1 MGTMKVIFVLYCVF
15 LSEIKSQGL
24 APYRQVPIQR
34 RQLSQVQQNHIFT
47 DIQKHQHR
55 FNVQQPQLRN
65 QFNGFVQQQSQ
76 SFPSQAI
83 PNARFFP
90 SQPQPSQQLPNQ
102 QQPQLFRQPSIQAP
116 VQPQNTQFQ
125 RSVQNQV
132 GQVSFNQPPPQF
144 LAQQSGPIFKDA
156 NGFGPISAPLVQQP
170 PVRPQQNFFP
180 NNNVQFPPQ
189 QQAPQAPVFT
199 NFQPQVQNPFIQQ
212 SQSLPLEQRSNVFYD
227 TRTEE
232 QKRNEE
238 LARQKLIEKHEK
250 FAQKYF
256 QNQQAQ
262 VQRLHEDFVQKQKR
276 LQEQTQEK
284 LRAQQSP
291 LVQAPNFAR
300 QQGVRPTDLTA
311 FEKSVHQY
319 YQQYPTTQAPTT
331 TKIPTTTTESSLNV
345 VPLKKNKVK
354 QEIKI
359 LNAED
364 IKQLLQGDRQ
374 STLLS
379 QLKQDA
385 LKGSKSTKAKSPLSR
400 DELLKQLKQTLAEET
415 PDLGGKDFT
424 AQDIVLPNGEKVQV
438 IRTTDPELIKKAQG
452 GQLVEPIA
460 TGTTQAPL
468 SIEDLAKSGFLPAG
482 GTDFEVIK
490 QSESGLQKVQ
500 KVPSQK
506 KVTFV
511 YLEEQDDGSYKVQG
525 VKSNNDKEV
534 KTAGSEVD
542 TILKRIKS
550 GDIQLPPTAKKVVTP
565 IEVPTPKT
573 TVSQPTTTTQQQQIS
588 TRLPVISTSVPKNH
602 RATNGNIISTAAK
615 SSPSTIKYSAS
626 TTAPQTVTPVKTPS
640 TRGSSAF
647 HYSFSATTQKEDNGR
662 SPYSTLPT
670 FETTERNN
678 IFSVTP
684 RVQRLSTTEAP
695 DYATASSINYIRN
708 AEAQKLVQT
717 VSASTVSPAFS
728 TPVRSSISY
737 SPTFTTTPPTTVQAS
752 TQKSPDLAEI
762 LRNSGLYAM
771 AKYLRQSGLDSIL
784 NETGP
789 YTIFAPTDKAFK
801 SLLVQLGGPEKAEE
815 KFRNNPRLLSGLL
828 LHHVIPGSFK
838 IEELQ
843 DEMTGVSLAG
853 TQLRVNQY
861 QMQDV
866 EWNDIKVTTING
878 ATISPENND
887 IVIPQ
892 GIAHAID
899 RCMFPLPVGDI
910 LQTLQ
915 SDRERRFT
923 NFLRAVFASNMAD
936 TLQNKGIKTYTIFA
950 PTDFAFSHLTQEELN
965 TMISDKDSAQQLV
978 NRHIVPG
985 TLFTSGM
992 RFYQVKDTLA
1002 EDKAITVQ
1010 KNGGKVKVNDS
1021 TILTSNI
1028 PATNGVIHA
1037 IDTLL

>member
-1 MGTMKVIFVLYCVF
+1 MAIT
-15 LSEIKSQGL
+15 E
-24 APYRQVPIQR
+24 APIQR
-34 RQLSQVQQNHIFT
+34 RQLNHVQQNHILT

-65 QFNGFVQQQSQ
+65 QFGGFVQQQSQ
-76 SFPSQAI
+76 QSFAFPQPQTN
-83 PNARFFP
+83 PNTRFFP

-102 QQPQLFRQPSIQAP
+102 QPPQLFRQPSIQAP

-132 GQVSFNQPPPQF
+132 GQVSFNQPQPQF
-144 LAQQSGPIFKDA
+144 LAPQSGPIFKDA
-156 NGFGPISAPLVQQP
+156 NGFGPIAAPLVQQP
-170 PVRPQQNFFP
+170 PIRPQQNFFP
-180 NNNVQFPPQ
+180 NGNVQFAPQ
-189 QQAPQAPVFT
+189 QQSQQPPVFT
-199 NFQPQVQNPFIQQ
+199 NFQPQNQNPFIHQ
-212 SQSLPLEQRSNVFYD
+212 SQSLPLEQRSNVFFD

-238 LARQKLIEKHEK
+238 LGRQKLIEKHEK

-262 VQRLHEDFVQKQKR
+262 VQRLHEDFVQKQKI
-276 LQEQTQEK
+276 LQVQTQEK

-291 LVQAPNFAR
+291 SVQAPNFVR
-300 QQGVRPTDLTA
+300 QQGVKPTDLTA
-311 FEKSVHQY
+311 FEKSVQQY
-319 YQQYPTTQAPTT
+319 YQQFPTTQASTTTTKAPTT
-331 TKIPTTTTESSLNV
+331 TTTTTESSLNV
-345 VPLKKNKVK
+345 VPLKKSKVK

-385 LKGSKSTKAKSPLSR
+385 LKGSKSAKAKSPLSR

-438 IRTTDPELIKKAQG
+438 IRTTDPELIRKAQG

-542 TILKRIKS
+542 TILKRIKN
-550 GDIQLPPTAKKVVTP
+550 GDIQLPPAAKKVVAP

-573 TVSQPTTTTQQQQIS
+573 TVAQPTTTTTQQQQTTIS
-588 TRLPVISTSVPKNH
+588 TRLPVISTTVPKNH

-615 SSPSTIKYSAS
+615 SSPSTIKYTAS
-626 TTAPQTVTPVKTPS
+626 TTAPQTVTPVKTPI

-737 SPTFTTTPPTTVQAS
+737 SPTFTTTPPTTVQAT
-752 TQKSPDLAEI
+752 TQKTPDLAEI
-762 LRNSGLYAM
+762 LRNSGLFAM

-861 QMQDV
+861 QMQDI

-878 ATISPENND
+878 ATISPDNND

-950 PTDFAFSHLTQEELN
+950 PTDFAFSHLTPEELN

-1002 EDKAITVQ
+1002 EDKSITVQ
-1010 KNGGKVKVNDS
+1010 KNGGKVKVNES

>member
-1 MGTMKVIFVLYCVF
+1 M
-15 LSEIKSQGL
+15 
-24 APYRQVPIQR
+24 
-34 RQLSQVQQNHIFT
+34 
-47 DIQKHQHR
+47 
-55 FNVQQPQLRN
+55 RN
-65 QFNGFVQQQSQ
+65 QFGGFVQQQSQ
-76 SFPSQAI
+76 NFAFPSQTI

-90 SQPQPSQQLPNQ
+90 SQPQPTQQLPNQ
-102 QQPQLFRQPSIQAP
+102 QPPQNFRQVNLINPFRFHNNFIPEFIIQPSIQAP
-116 VQPQNTQFQ
+116 VQPQNIQFQ

-132 GQVSFNQPPPQF
+132 GQASFNQPQPQF
-144 LAQQSGPIFKDA
+144 LGPQPVPIFKDS
-156 NGFGPISAPLVQQP
+156 NGFGPITAPLVQQP

-180 NNNVQFPPQ
+180 NGNVQFQPQ
-189 QQAPQAPVFT
+189 QQAQQTPVFT

-212 SQSLPLEQRSNVFYD
+212 SQSLPLEQRSNVFFD

-276 LQEQTQEK
+276 LQVETQEK
-284 LRAQQSP
+284 LRTQQSP
-291 LVQAPNFAR
+291 LVQAPNFVR
-300 QQGVRPTDLTA
+300 QQQGVKPTDLTA
-311 FEKSVHQY
+311 FEKSVQQY
-319 YQQYPTTQAPTT
+319 YQQYPTTPAPTT
-331 TKIPTTTTESSLNV
+331 TKVPIPTTTTTTESSLNV
-345 VPLKKNKVK
+345 VPLKKSKVK

-374 STLLS
+374 STLLN

-385 LKGSKSTKAKSPLSR
+385 LKGSKSTKVKSPLSR

-460 TGTTQAPL
+460 TGSTQAPL

-534 KTAGSEVD
+534 KTAGTEVD
-542 TILKRIKS
+542 TILKRIQN
-550 GDIQLPPTAKKVVTP
+550 GDIQLPPAAKKVVAAP

-573 TVSQPTTTTQQQQIS
+573 TIAQPTTTTQQQQTPIS

-626 TTAPQTVTPVKTPS
+626 TSAPQTVTPVKTPS

-647 HYSFSATTQKEDNGR
+647 HYSFSSATTQKEDNGR

-737 SPTFTTTPPTTVQAS
+737 SPTFTTTPPTTVQPS
-752 TQKSPDLAEI
+752 TQKTPDLAEI
-762 LRNSGLYAM
+762 LRNSGLFAM

-878 ATISPENND
+878 ATISPDNND

-899 RCMFPLPVGDI
+899 RCMFPLP
-910 LQTLQ
+910 
-915 SDRERRFT
+915 
-923 NFLRAVFASNMAD
+923 
-936 TLQNKGIKTYTIFA
+936 
-950 PTDFAFSHLTQEELN
+950 
-965 TMISDKDSAQQLV
+965 
-978 NRHIVPG
+978 G
-985 TLFTSGM
+985 T
-992 RFYQVKDTLA
+992 V
-1002 EDKAITVQ
+1002 
-1010 KNGGKVKVNDS
+1010 
-1021 TILTSNI
+1021 
-1028 PATNGVIHA
+1028 
-1037 IDTLL
+1037 

>member
-1 MGTMKVIFVLYCVF
+1 M
-15 LSEIKSQGL
+15 
-24 APYRQVPIQR
+24 
-34 RQLSQVQQNHIFT
+34 
-47 DIQKHQHR
+47 
-55 FNVQQPQLRN
+55 RN
-65 QFNGFVQQQSQ
+65 QFGGFVQQQSQ
-76 SFPSQAI
+76 NFAFPSQTI

-90 SQPQPSQQLPNQ
+90 SQPQPTQQLPNQ
-102 QQPQLFRQPSIQAP
+102 QPPQNFRQVNLINPFRFHSNFIPEFIIQPSIQAP
-116 VQPQNTQFQ
+116 VQPQNIQFQ

-132 GQVSFNQPPPQF
+132 GQVSFNQPQPQF
-144 LAQQSGPIFKDA
+144 LGSQPVPIFKDS
-156 NGFGPISAPLVQQP
+156 NGFGPIAAPLVQQP

-180 NNNVQFPPQ
+180 NGNIQFQPQ
-189 QQAPQAPVFT
+189 QQPQQTPVFT

-212 SQSLPLEQRSNVFYD
+212 SQPLPLEQRSNVFYD

-284 LRAQQSP
+284 LRTQQSS
-291 LVQAPNFAR
+291 LVQAPNFVR
-300 QQGVRPTDLTA
+300 QQQSVKPTDLTA
-311 FEKSVHQY
+311 FEKSVQQY
-319 YQQYPTTQAPTT
+319 YQQYPTTPAPTT
-331 TKIPTTTTESSLNV
+331 TKVPIPTTTTESSLNV
-345 VPLKKNKVK
+345 VPLKKSKVK

-374 STLLS
+374 STLLN

-385 LKGSKSTKAKSPLSR
+385 LKGSKSTKVKSPLSR

-460 TGTTQAPL
+460 TGSTQAPL

-490 QSESGLQKVQ
+490 QSENGLQKVQ

-542 TILKRIKS
+542 TILKRIKN
-550 GDIQLPPTAKKVVTP
+550 GDIQLPSAAKKVVAAP

-573 TVSQPTTTTQQQQIS
+573 TVAQPTTTTQQQQTPIS

-615 SSPSTIKYSAS
+615 SSPSTIKYSVS
-626 TTAPQTVTPVKTPS
+626 TSAPQTVTPVKTPS

-647 HYSFSATTQKEDNGR
+647 HYSFSSATTQKEDNGR

-717 VSASTVSPAFS
+717 VSPSTVSPAFS

-737 SPTFTTTPPTTVQAS
+737 SPTFTTTPSTSVQPTT
-752 TQKSPDLAEI
+752 QKTPDLAEI
-762 LRNSGLYAM
+762 LRKSGLYAM

-861 QMQDV
+861 QMQDI

-878 ATISPENND
+878 ATVSPDNND

-899 RCMFPLPVGDI
+899 RCMFPLPGTAKSS
-910 LQTLQ
+910 L
-915 SDRERRFT
+915 F
-923 NFLRAVFASNMAD
+923 SN
-936 TLQNKGIKTYTIFA
+936 NC
-950 PTDFAFSHLTQEELN
+950 
-965 TMISDKDSAQQLV
+965 
-978 NRHIVPG
+978 
-985 TLFTSGM
+985 
-992 RFYQVKDTLA
+992 
-1002 EDKAITVQ
+1002 
-1010 KNGGKVKVNDS
+1010 
-1021 TILTSNI
+1021 
-1028 PATNGVIHA
+1028 
-1037 IDTLL
+1037 

>member
-1 MGTMKVIFVLYCVF
+1 M
-15 LSEIKSQGL
+15 
-24 APYRQVPIQR
+24 
-34 RQLSQVQQNHIFT
+34 
-47 DIQKHQHR
+47 
-55 FNVQQPQLRN
+55 RN
-65 QFNGFVQQQSQ
+65 QFGGFVQQQSQ
-76 SFPSQAI
+76 NFAFPSQTI

-90 SQPQPSQQLPNQ
+90 SQPQPTQQLPNQ
-102 QQPQLFRQPSIQAP
+102 QPPQNFRQVNLINPFRFHNNFIPEFIIQPSIQAP
-116 VQPQNTQFQ
+116 VQPQNIQFQ

-132 GQVSFNQPPPQF
+132 GQVSFNQPQPQF
-144 LAQQSGPIFKDA
+144 LGPQPVPIFKDS
-156 NGFGPISAPLVQQP
+156 NGFGPIAAPLVQQP

-180 NNNVQFPPQ
+180 NGNVQFQPQ
-189 QQAPQAPVFT
+189 QQVQQTPVFT

-212 SQSLPLEQRSNVFYD
+212 SQSLPLEQRSNVFFD

-276 LQEQTQEK
+276 LQVETQEK
-284 LRAQQSP
+284 LRTQQSP
-291 LVQAPNFAR
+291 LVQAPNFVR
-300 QQGVRPTDLTA
+300 QQQGVKPTDLTA
-311 FEKSVHQY
+311 FEKSVQQY
-319 YQQYPTTQAPTT
+319 YQQYPTTPAPTT
-331 TKIPTTTTESSLNV
+331 TKVPIPTTTTTESSLNV
-345 VPLKKNKVK
+345 VPLKKSKVK

-374 STLLS
+374 STLLN

-385 LKGSKSTKAKSPLSR
+385 LKGSKSTKVKSPLSR

-460 TGTTQAPL
+460 TGSTQAPL

-534 KTAGSEVD
+534 KTAGTEVD
-542 TILKRIKS
+542 TILKRIQN
-550 GDIQLPPTAKKVVTP
+550 GDIQLPPAAKKVVAAP

-573 TVSQPTTTTQQQQIS
+573 TVAQPTTTTQQQQTPIS

-626 TTAPQTVTPVKTPS
+626 TSAPQTVTPVKTPS

-647 HYSFSATTQKEDNGR
+647 HYSFSSATTQKEDNGR

-737 SPTFTTTPPTTVQAS
+737 SPTFTTTPPTTVQPS
-752 TQKSPDLAEI
+752 TQKTPDLAEI
-762 LRNSGLYAM
+762 LRNSGLFAM

-878 ATISPENND
+878 ATISPDNND

-899 RCMFPLPVGDI
+899 RCMFPLP
-910 LQTLQ
+910 
-915 SDRERRFT
+915 
-923 NFLRAVFASNMAD
+923 
-936 TLQNKGIKTYTIFA
+936 
-950 PTDFAFSHLTQEELN
+950 
-965 TMISDKDSAQQLV
+965 
-978 NRHIVPG
+978 G
-985 TLFTSGM
+985 T
-992 RFYQVKDTLA
+992 V
-1002 EDKAITVQ
+1002 
-1010 KNGGKVKVNDS
+1010 
-1021 TILTSNI
+1021 
-1028 PATNGVIHA
+1028 
-1037 IDTLL
+1037 